1 MSRCIV
7 LLIYIIFVIGVIFV
21 LCIIFFIRVIFFICI
36 IFLICII
43 FFFAV
48 FLIIGIVFIIYII
61 LFVFIISLVL
71 SIVFVTAI
79 ILIFSVVLVSGIVFI
94 LSVVLVSGI
103 VFIFSVVLVSG
114 IVFIPAVILVFG
126 IVFILGIILI
136 FFLFTDNRKAFS
148 YLSLIITCST
158 EDELCSSRTVIILI
172 RYCKIFALCQN
183 SVSVFD
189 TIFHDRF
196 LTFHEADRFLRHC
209 NLASGKL
216 CRFNDKCFADTALK
230 SSCSLHIYIDSTCI
244 YQISFILYCIIICA
258 DLLRQAFFVQFHNR
272 SVLCSIIHKAFL

>member
-79 ILIFSVVLVSGIVFI
+79 ILIFGVVLVSGIVFI
-94 LSVVLVSGI
+94 L
-103 VFIFSVVLVSG
+103 
-114 IVFIPAVILVFG
+114 AVILVFG

-148 YLSLIITCST
+148 YLSLIIARST
-158 EDELCSSRTVIILI
+158 EDDLCSPRTVIILI
-172 RYCKIFALCQN
+172 GYRKIFTLCQG

-189 TIFHDRF
+189 SIFRNRF

-209 NLASGKL
+209 DLASGKL
-216 CRFNDKCFADTALK
+216 CRFNDKCFADTSCK
-230 SSCSLHIYIDSTCI
+230 SSCSLHTYIDSTSI
-244 YQISFILYCIIICA
+244 YQISFILYCIIVCT
-258 DLLRQAFFVQFHNR
+258 DLLCQTFFV
-272 SVLCSIIHKAFL
+272 

>member
-48 FLIIGIVFIIYII
+48 FLIIGIVFILYII

-79 ILIFSVVLVSGIVFI
+79 ILIFGVILVFSIVFI
-94 LSVVLVSGI
+94 LRVVLISGI
-103 VFIFSVVLVSG
+103 IFIL
-114 IVFIPAVILVFG
+114 AVILVFG
-126 IVFILGIILI
+126 IVFIFGIILI

-158 EDELCSSRTVIILI
+158 EDDLCSSRTIIILI
-172 RYCKIFALCQN
+172 GYRKIFTLCQG

-189 TIFHDRF
+189 SIFRNRF

-209 NLASGKL
+209 DLASGKL
-216 CRFNDKCFADTALK
+216 CRFNDKFFADTASK
-230 SSCSLHIYIDSTCI
+230 SSCSLHTYIDSTCI

-258 DLLRQAFFVQFHNR
+258 DLLCKAFFVQFHNR